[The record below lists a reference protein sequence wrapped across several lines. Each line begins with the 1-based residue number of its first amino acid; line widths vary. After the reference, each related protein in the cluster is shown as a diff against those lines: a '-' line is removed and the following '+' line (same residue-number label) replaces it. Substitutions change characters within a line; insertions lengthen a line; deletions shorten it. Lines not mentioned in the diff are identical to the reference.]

1 MRASVRALEKAVGEA
16 RNGSLIYI
24 NAINL
29 SAKGIDRL
37 REMIERQELKV
48 YEPDLCI
55 VKEEYKDAYRSGR
68 SIAPQMRYIKTGE
81 VVLKLH

>member
-1 MRASVRALEKAVGEA
+1 MRASVKALERAVAEA
-16 RNGSLIYI
+16 KNGSLLYI

-29 SAKGIDRL
+29 SAKAISRL

-55 VKEEYKDAYRSGR
+55 IKEEYKDAYKSGK